1 MPESIG
7 IRPAPRLSS
16 VGKIGGCLDGCFC
29 SDAHCRNVATE
40 GGRPTVRARLVRFAG
55 IAVILV
61 VLFAGLYFAIVSF
74 E

>member
-1 MPESIG
+1 MFEP
-7 IRPAPRLSS
+7 
-16 VGKIGGCLDGCFC
+16 LDEQIET
-29 SDAHCRNVATE
+29 TE
-40 GGRPTVRARLVRFAG
+40 GGRPTLSARLVRFAG